1 MDDSAQQTL
10 HCPSCSEQM
19 HSLEL
24 QRRAVG
30 KLRIDLCFSCCL
42 IWFDQNES
50 AQLAPE
56 AVIELFQQINSHR
69 DTRRIQVSKTLPC
82 PRCIQRLTL
91 THDVCKSGPLQYFR
105 CPADGGRLTPF
116 FQFLR
121 EKQFLRALTPTEAH
135 RVRVEVKQ
143 LQCSNCGGP
152 VDLEQSTSCAY
163 CGSPISMID

>member
-1 MDDSAQQTL
+1 
-10 HCPSCSEQM
+10 M

-50 AQLAPE
+50 AQLAPV

-91 THDVCKSGPLQYFR
+91 THDFCIEGFGDL
-105 CPADGGRLTPF
+105 LT
-116 FQFLR
+116 
-121 EKQFLRALTPTEAH
+121 
-135 RVRVEVKQ
+135 
-143 LQCSNCGGP
+143 G
-152 VDLEQSTSCAY
+152 D
-163 CGSPISMID
+163 